1 MELKQSHAR
10 LTGCCLLSR
19 CAKVVEKTV
28 AWDPSM
34 TKVVEKTVAWGP
46 PEKEAVDYLMV

>member
-10 LTGCCLLSR
+10 LIAGCLLSS

-28 AWDPSM
+28 AWDPWA
-34 TKVVEKTVAWGP
+34 KVVEKTVAWGP
-46 PEKEAVDYLMV
+46 TEQEVVDHLVV